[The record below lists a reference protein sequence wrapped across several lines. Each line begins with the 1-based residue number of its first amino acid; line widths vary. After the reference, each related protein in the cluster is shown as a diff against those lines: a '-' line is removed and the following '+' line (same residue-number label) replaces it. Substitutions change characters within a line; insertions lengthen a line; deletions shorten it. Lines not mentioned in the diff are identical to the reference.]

1 MDPVLLAVAAFGLFF
16 AGIVKGTTGI
26 GYSSCALPFLVPVVG
41 LQQAIVLI
49 VMPAILSNIVVAFSA
64 GHFREIF
71 ARFWP
76 LYVATPLGIVVGV
89 AFLSSIDQRLSIA
102 VLGTVIVAYAA
113 MSLLQPNLALKQPWD
128 RIHNAPV
135 GFATGLLTGLTG
147 SQVMPLLPYM
157 MGLHL
162 EPNRLIQA
170 INLAVT
176 ITSIFLGMGLLLS
189 GLMDMPSLGL
199 SMLAV
204 IPAVVGVSLGNRVR
218 GLLPVLLFRRLM
230 LCVLLAIGLMFV
242 LRG

>member
-49 VMPAILSNIVVAFSA
+49 VMPAILSNIFVAFSA

-76 LYVATPLGIVVGV
+76 LYVATPVGIVVGV

-102 VLGTVIVAYAA
+102 ILGSVIVAYAA

-128 RIHNAPV
+128 RILNAPV

-176 ITSIFLGMGLLLS
+176 ITSIFLGIGLLLS
-189 GLMDMPSLGL
+189 GLMDVPSLGL
-199 SMLAV
+199 SLLAV

-218 GLLPVLLFRRLM
+218 GLLPVPLFRRLM
-230 LCVLLAIGLMFV
+230 LAVLLAIGMMFI

>member
-49 VMPAILSNIVVAFSA
+49 VMPAILSNVFVAFSA
-64 GHFREIF
+64 GHFRETF
-71 ARFWP
+71 TRFWP
-76 LYVATPLGIVVGV
+76 LYVATPIGIVVGV
-89 AFLSSIDQRLSIA
+89 AFLTSVDQRLSIG

-113 MSLLQPNLALKQPWD
+113 MSLLQPNLTLRQPWD
-128 RIHNAPV
+128 RILNAPV

-176 ITSIFLGMGLLLS
+176 ITSIFLGIGLLLS
-189 GLMDMPSLGL
+189 GIMDVPSLGL

-204 IPAVVGVSLGNRVR
+204 LPALVGVSLGNRAR

-230 LCVLLAIGLMFV
+230 LSVLFAIGMMFV

>member
-128 RIHNAPV
+128 RILNAPV